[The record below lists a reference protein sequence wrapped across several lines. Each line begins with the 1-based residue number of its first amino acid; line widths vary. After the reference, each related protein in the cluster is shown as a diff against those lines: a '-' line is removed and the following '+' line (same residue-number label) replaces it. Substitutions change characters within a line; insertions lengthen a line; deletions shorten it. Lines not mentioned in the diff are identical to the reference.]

1 MPTNSNRRR
10 DVVMQTFETSQEDG
24 EREVET
30 LAPRQ
35 RQLIRQALTARFGA
49 FLKPGESIDIVAEK
63 SEEYVYAKVTVG
75 SADES
80 FQLGVEAAVLAAD
93 QERIERFEAPEQ
105 ILELAIEFLKRQA
118 YDFFRSDRDERFHV
132 DWRLYPVDKATVR
145 FRGQVRR
152 PELERRADDLLE
164 DEAPDDTGE

>member
-10 DVVMQTFETSQEDG
+10 DVVMQPFETSHKEGKRQ
-24 EREVET
+24 VET

-49 FLKPGESIDIVAEK
+49 FLKPGESIDLAAEK
-63 SEEYVYAKVTVG
+63 SDEYVYAKLTV
-75 SADES
+75 SAADES
-80 FQLGVEAAVLAAD
+80 FQLDVEAAVLAAD
-93 QERIERFEAPEQ
+93 QDRIERFEAPEQ
-105 ILELAIEFLKRQA
+105 ILELAIEFLKRQT

-132 DWRLYPVDKATVR
+132 DWRIYPVDKATVR

-164 DEAPDDTGE
+164 DEAPELSDD